1 MRKEWQVLAKG
12 TDGNVLQQCPA
23 GHVHL
28 DYGDLSLR
36 FSSDEF
42 LTFAVWVARAAATLS
57 GSPLSGL
64 FESQNRGGFS
74 NN

>member
-1 MRKEWQVLAKG
+1 MQGWKVLAQG
-12 TDGNVLQQCPA
+12 DPGNSIQQCPA

-28 DYGDLSLR
+28 DYGNLSLR

-74 NN
+74 DN

>member
-1 MRKEWQVLAKG
+1 MGKEWQMLAKG
-12 TDGNVLQQCPA
+12 NGGNSIQRCSA

-28 DYGDLSLR
+28 DYGNLSLR

-42 LTFAVWVARAAATLS
+42 LTFAVWVARAAANLS